1 MLSPLAQA
9 LFAWI
14 LGVVILVGCCAY
26 VVVVVVV
33 CRDKEF
39 RRSAASI
46 FLLNL
51 LTIDLLNLLLVM
63 PFSINSINGR
73 WYIAHVSATS
83 RGGGLFP
90 EIQLFFH
97 RSCILR
103 SLHFTIF
110 VQNFVLFFHVNFLK
124 TPVCTFY
131 DPPF

>member
-110 VQNFVLFFHVNFLK
+110 VQNFVLFF
-124 TPVCTFY
+124 Y
-131 DPPF
+131 I